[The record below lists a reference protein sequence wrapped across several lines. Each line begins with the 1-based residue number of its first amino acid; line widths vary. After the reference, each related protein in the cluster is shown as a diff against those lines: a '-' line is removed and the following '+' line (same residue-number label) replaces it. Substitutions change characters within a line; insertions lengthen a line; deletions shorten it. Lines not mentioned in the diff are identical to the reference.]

1 MTEVKIEIVSAT
13 RDDMNAIQHLFREM
27 FEIYH
32 VDQDVEYPYTES
44 GLNYLTNCINQ
55 GIALIARA
63 DNQVIGFLTGG
74 IEDTMAFKT
83 YRQHGHIH
91 NLFVLE
97 EYRGQGLGERLIRQF
112 ARRCEDNDV
121 HRIVTDSDDIAALRR
136 FYTSLGFRVTGI
148 NYEMNTTANGAEE

>member
-1 MTEVKIEIVSAT
+1 MTVGEIKIVSAT
-13 RDDMNAIQHLFREM
+13 GDDMSAIQHLFREM

-32 VDQDVEYPYTES
+32 VDQNVEYPYTES
-44 GLNYLTNCINQ
+44 GLSYLTNCIDQ
-55 GIALIARA
+55 GIALVAKD

-74 IEDTMAFKT
+74 IEDAMAFKT

-112 ARRCEDNDV
+112 VRRCKDNDV
-121 HRIVTDSDDIAALRR
+121 HRIVTDSDDIVALRR
-136 FYTSLGFRVTGI
+136 FYTSLGFLVTGI
-148 NYEMNTTANGAEE
+148 NYEMNTADNGAEE